1 MAVHKGVG
9 HYGAPITLDQAKKA
23 MAAAEAKAK
32 ENNWNVVISIVDSGG
47 HAVMLERLDGTQLA
61 SIRIADGKARTAV
74 EFRRPTKALED
85 VIADGGAG
93 LRYFTMAGVNQME
106 GGVPIV
112 IDGKIVGGI
121 GVSGVDLRMTPRSRR
136 PGPTPFYEYTPFTT
150 LGDSLTPLLVV
161 NPFSAMRPPV
171 GRAMS
176 SRMAWRTAGKVGWAV
191 APQGGDAGGRHMRS
205 SS

>member
-9 HYGAPITLDQAKKA
+9 PYGAPITLDQAKKA

-47 HAVMLERLDGTQLA
+47 HAVMLERLDGTQFA

-93 LRYFTMAGVNQME
+93 LRYFTVPGVNLME
-106 GGVPIV
+106 GGVPIM

-121 GVSGVDLRMTPRSRR
+121 GVSGVDSK
-136 PGPTPFYEYTPFTT
+136 
-150 LGDSLTPLLVV
+150 DD
-161 NPFSAMRPPV
+161 AQI
-171 GRAMS
+171 AQ
-176 SRMAWRTAGKVGWAV
+176 AGADAV
-191 APQGGDAGGRHMRS
+191 R
-205 SS
+205 